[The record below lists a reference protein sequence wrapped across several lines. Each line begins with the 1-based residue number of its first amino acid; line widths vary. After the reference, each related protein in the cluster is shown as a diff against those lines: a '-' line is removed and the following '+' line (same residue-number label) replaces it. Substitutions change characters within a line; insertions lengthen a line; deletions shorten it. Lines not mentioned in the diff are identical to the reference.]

1 MSLIKHLGYLRS
13 QIKRKSFTSFNL
25 VEYLRTL
32 FKRVSL
38 EAIIL
43 IMWYFRLNL
52 NFLLFSQDLPSFIRS
67 FNYSK
72 KLSILLHQII
82 MMFTIMERLCFRGL
96 INVMVKFFGNSFIS
110 DIVTVV
116 TIRFLF
122 EHYFIVFFNER
133 SLINVKLE

>member
-1 MSLIKHLGYLRS
+1 MGYLRN
-13 QIKRKSFTSFNL
+13 QIKQKSFTSFNL

-43 IMWYFRLNL
+43 IMWYFKFNL
-52 NFLLFSQDLPSFIRS
+52 NFLLFGQDLPSFIRS

-82 MMFTIMERLCFRGL
+82 MMFTIMEPLCFSEL
-96 INVMVKFFGNSFIS
+96 INVMVKFFGNFFIS